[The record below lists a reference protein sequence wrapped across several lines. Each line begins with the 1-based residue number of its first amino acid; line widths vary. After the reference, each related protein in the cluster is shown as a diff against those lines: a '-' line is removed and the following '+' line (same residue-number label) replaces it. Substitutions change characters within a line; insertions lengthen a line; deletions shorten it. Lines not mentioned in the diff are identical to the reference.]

1 MLHEWRLKWAGS
13 GASKGEK
20 GLFLRL
26 RLPRNGSWAALD
38 RQTRTEKDDRQKVRG
53 LAGRLDADAGVTC
66 NARDPSECLCCGV
79 RVSCVVSPYSRGQ
92 VGEQFSL
99 PQSDAFIPGEGR
111 KGEERSENVGWKG
124 RERDGGKLVGIVGV
138 REIAFRSP
146 RRRGR
151 EKLDNTRRDGPH
163 PPTPPRSDG
172 RGEKFGL

>member
-1 MLHEWRLKWAGS
+1 MPAILANVCAVVCACRVWSRLTL
-13 GASKGEK
+13 E
-20 GLFLRL
+20 
-26 RLPRNGSWAALD
+26 D
-38 RQTRTEKDDRQKVRG
+38 RW
-53 LAGRLDADAGVTC
+53 
-66 NARDPSECLCCGV
+66 
-79 RVSCVVSPYSRGQ
+79 VSSSP
-92 VGEQFSL
+92 SL